1 LALVLL
7 AGLPGAVTRAEEAP
21 GDAQVLDS
29 ARSTLAKWMETQQII
44 SKERRDWQVGKE
56 VLQERIALMEN
67 EIATLEER
75 IAKARAGISEA
86 DGKRQEVVGEND
98 ALKAATASLTDVIVV
113 LETKTGR
120 LLKML
125 PGLIRQRVDPLSQ
138 RLPADPATTSLSLS
152 ERYQNVIGI
161 LNEVNKANQDIT
173 VTSELRVLPGGA
185 TAEVKAL
192 YVGLGQGYYVTS
204 SGDAAGVGRPTA
216 EGWEW
221 APANELAAEISR
233 AIAILQNEDVPAYV
247 PLPVEI
253 Q

>member
-1 LALVLL
+1 LL
-7 AGLPGAVTRAEEAP
+7 AGIPGAVRAQDA

-44 SKERRDWQVGKE
+44 SRERADWQEGKE
-56 VLQERIALMEN
+56 VLQQRIALMEN
-67 EIATLEER
+67 EIGALDER
-75 IAKARAGISEA
+75 TEKARASIAEA
-86 DGKRQEVVGEND
+86 DDKRRDVVAEND
-98 ALKAATASLTDVIVV
+98 ALKSATASLTEVIAV
-113 LETKTGR
+113 LEAKTGR
-120 LLKML
+120 LLKTL
-125 PGLIRQRVDPLSQ
+125 PEPVRQRVAPLSQ
-138 RLPADPATTSLSLS
+138 RLPDDPATTALSLS

-161 LNEVNKANQDIT
+161 MNEVNKANQDIT

-192 YVGLGQGYYVTS
+192 YVGLGQGYYVTPNEE
-204 SGDAAGVGRPTA
+204 AAGVGRPTS

-221 APANELAAEISR
+221 TPADELAGEIAL
-233 AIAILQNEDVPAYV
+233 AIAILQNEEVPAYV

>member
-1 LALVLL
+1 LL
-7 AGLPGAVTRAEEAP
+7 AGVPGTTAQAAETS
-21 GDAQVLDS
+21 GNAQVLD
-29 ARSTLAKWMETQQII
+29 
-44 SKERRDWQVGKE
+44 WQVGQE
-56 VLQERIALMEN
+56 VLQQRIGLLEN
-67 EIATLEER
+67 EISALEER
-75 IAKARAGISEA
+75 IVKARAGVSEA
-86 DGKRQEVVGEND
+86 DDQRRDILAENG
-98 ALKAATASLTDVIVV
+98 ALKAATASLTETIVI
-113 LETKTGR
+113 LESKTAR
-120 LLKML
+120 LLKTL
-125 PGLIRQRVDPLSQ
+125 PESVRQRVAPLSQ

-221 APANELAAEISR
+221 TPANELAGEISR